1 MAINPVNRDS
11 SGEEFR
17 NRVAKRVVR
26 EYGSAFLDTRFQP
39 ELLDRG
45 MNAFAN
51 PFKPFASGAVAHSS
65 YFKGAHTL
73 ETYLTKTLVG
83 QNINVLTTDVRGGLS
98 FKALGY
104 AGIGLLNLYT
114 LSKEAVQKKDLGL
127 FFKGAAKEIIS
138 WEAGNFLA
146 GLCLAFLPAP
156 LKVVALPVSIVA
168 NAAGSTLASRALDQ
182 LA

>member
-26 EYGSAFLDTRFQP
+26 EYGSAFLDSRFQP

-65 YFKGAHTL
+65 YFQGAHTID
-73 ETYLTKTLVG
+73 TYLSKTLVG
-83 QNINVLTTDVRGGLS
+83 QNVAVLTNTVNQKHY

-104 AGIGLLNLYT
+104 AGIGFLNLYKI
-114 LSKEAVQKKDLGL
+114 SKEAFQKKDLGL

-138 WEAGNFLA
+138 WEAGNFVA
-146 GLCLAFLPAP
+146 GLCAAFLPAQF
-156 LKVVALPVSIVA
+156 KFATLPISILA

>member
-83 QNINVLTTDVRGGLS
+83 QNVKNFVEPALHGGL

-104 AGIGLLNLYT
+104 AGLGFLNLYT
-114 LSKEAVQKKDLGL
+114 LSKEAFQKKDLGL

-138 WEAGNFLA
+138 WEAGNFVA
-146 GLCLAFLPAP
+146 GLCAAFLPAP
-156 LKVVALPVSIVA
+156 LKMVALPVSIVA
-168 NAAGSTLASRALDQ
+168 NAAGSTLANRALNQ